1 MKAFNLNA
9 ENFSDMREELEPQL
23 EQLKIKQKDILNAEL
38 LVEEIFWRMVNLGK
52 VTQVKVQVVKKFFGK
67 VQVQMTAEGSPY
79 SPLVEVADWEEDK
92 DDEDY
97 FSMMILKANL
107 QRLNWFHKNNLNV
120 VTINVRSK
128 GNSQAIITVAC
139 IFGGLICGL
148 LMKEFLSP
156 EMIAAF
162 NEMII
167 QPCEKMFLN
176 ALNLL
181 ITPVVFFSII
191 SGIIGMSSMG
201 VGKIGLKLMGCSTT
215 LAIISLV
222 LLCVMAWIFFSE
234 GVPQINTLP
243 ATENLAEVLEFS
255 FVKFIL
261 DIIPDNFVSPILN
274 GNILQ
279 IIFVAIL
286 FGTSLN
292 KLGNEVSLVREGVD
306 NLNKIFT
313 SMMTLIMF
321 FVPPIAFFA
330 MIHLAL
336 ELNTEIV
343 MLISKLIL
351 CQLIVIALTLALYP
365 ILIWRVGKISP
376 QKFFKKIPALLPP
389 AFATASS
396 MAVMQSMMNLATEK
410 LGVSPK
416 ISSFA
421 IPIGISIDA
430 TSTMPYFVPASV
442 MFMGMYG
449 IELDFQNL
457 ALVALLSFLLAY
469 GTPAVPAACV
479 ICVVTIVSYFGVP
492 NEIAALL
499 FCIDALSDRILTCIN
514 VISTM
519 MIATILARTENLLDE
534 KIYLTE

>member
-1 MKAFNLNA
+1 MHA
-9 ENFSDMREELEPQL
+9 ELEPRL
-23 EQLKIKQKDILNAEL
+23 STLKITQKDILDAEL
-38 LVEEIFWRMVNLGK
+38 LVEEIFLRMVNLGK
-52 VTQVKVQVVKKFFGK
+52 CEQVKVQVVKNFFGK
-67 VQVQMTAEGSPY
+67 VQIKLTAQGASY
-79 SPLVEVADWEEDK
+79 NPLVEVADWEEDQ

-97 FSMMILKANL
+97 FSMMILKAHR
-107 QRLNWFHKNNLNV
+107 QQLNWFHKNNLNV

-128 GNSQAIITVAC
+128 GNAQAIITVAC
-139 IFGGLICGL
+139 IVGGIICGL
-148 LMKEFLSP
+148 LMREFFSP
-156 EMIAAF
+156 ETISF
-162 NEMII
+162 VNETII
-167 QPCEKMFLN
+167 QPSTKMFLN

-181 ITPVVFFSII
+181 ITPVIFFSVMN
-191 SGIIGMSSMG
+191 GIIGMSAN
-201 VGKIGLKLMGCSTT
+201 VGKIGLKLMGCLIF
-215 LAIISLV
+215 LAIIALIVS
-222 LLCVMAWIFFSE
+222 CVMAWIFFSG

-243 ATENLAEVLEFS
+243 AAESSAEVLEFS
-255 FVKFIL
+255 FVKFII
-261 DIIPDNFVSPILN
+261 DIIPDNFVSPIAD

-286 FGTSLN
+286 FGISLN
-292 KLGNEVSLVREGVD
+292 KLGNEVSLVREGID

-313 SMMTLIMF
+313 SMMSLVMF
-321 FVPPIAFFA
+321 FVPLIAFFA
-330 MIHLAL
+330 MVHLTL
-336 ELNTEIV
+336 ELNPEIL
-343 MLISKLIL
+343 MLISKLIV
-351 CQLIVIALTLALYP
+351 CQLTIIAVVIVLYP
-365 ILIWRVGKISP
+365 ILIWHVGKISP

-410 LGVSPK
+410 FGISPK

-457 ALVALLSFLLAY
+457 ALVALLSFLLSY